1 LITHLYRNRLNMNQ
15 RSLFHLSFVFSLFV
29 TVGLFAQGS
38 AEQALFIYQEGS
50 STEIQVNH
58 GNRVKL
64 KLMSSG
70 EVLMGPLMI
79 EGPNKLSIK
88 GVAFAASDILWLK
101 KRPMSVIITGG
112 VLQGLGA
119 GTLLVGMSALSSIDR
134 NSTNN
139 AAAIVVIM
147 LAAVASTALV
157 VAGTVIKINRKFKVI
172 KDWRF
177 ETRPRQIIYEN

>member
-1 LITHLYRNRLNMNQ
+1 MNK
-15 RSLFHLSFVFSLFV
+15 RSLFYLSFVFSLFI
-29 TVGLFAQGS
+29 TAGLFAQDS
-38 AEQALFIYQEGS
+38 AIEKLAEQALFIYQDG
-50 STEIQVNH
+50 TDKLVRIDH

-64 KLMSSG
+64 KLMPSG
-70 EVLMGPLMI
+70 EVLIGPLMI
-79 EGPNKLSIK
+79 EGPDKLSIK

-101 KRPMSVIITGG
+101 KRPMSLMITGG

-119 GTLLVGMSALSSIDR
+119 GTLIIGMSALSSIDR
-134 NSTNN
+134 SSTSN
-139 AAAIVVIM
+139 AAVIIVIM

-157 VAGTVIKINRKFKVI
+157 VAGTVVKMRRKFKVI